1 MGTSSTIL
9 SPYINGR
16 FLRLEKPERI
26 FHASN
31 PVKPLDVLAVTGWNK
46 DLVGEIVDS
55 AKRAQVQFAAQS
67 LSSRMQFVNSIIN
80 NLRQSADELRSQMML
95 ELGRSRWA
103 VEREWELCEEIF
115 RHLPRFCSD
124 ELSPQKS
131 ELGWNWTYAPVGL
144 VLISTNVAL
153 PVYTA
158 LFSIL
163 TSLAAGNSVC
173 FRPSAHC
180 PLSASLIASCIH
192 QANPPAG
199 LVQVV
204 YGDLEVY
211 RRLVLSHQFDTIFY
225 TGGEE
230 SLEQLR
236 RDMSTDQNV
245 RLVLCGGGK
254 NAAIIS
260 ADANLDECVQKVL
273 LGACLDAGQRLEST
287 GLAFVDHRVV
297 DAFVDKFVKAVK
309 QMPIGVKNELA
320 DPSQHVMGPLCSQ
333 TSWERFLRF
342 QGIAAR
348 ESGET
353 LRWGKA
359 IDNPGGGF
367 FVSPGVHLLSNDKIK
382 SSVYASNAFFAPDVA
397 IVPVDSIDAAVQTI
411 NDLSSARSVSVFSHN
426 ESTVLNVRR
435 HCVAPLVLNAQPT
448 TDMHPLMPTM
458 GRGKA
463 GNSCVMGLRFLH
475 HTVYPQTLNM
485 NSTATASPLPGA
497 SAKSSSGNGK
507 SAVSK
512 GAKLLGA
519 LIAMASIAGGFLSAE
534 ARADYRK
541 SVEGNEVVKG
551 KFYTKKGRVQLN
563 GGGGM
568 ILNQSFINTFLF
580 GGSGTYHLDEW
591 HAINFEFLVGKSFD
605 KSDRVCVENFY
616 LDTDYAA
623 RNADKNPG
631 AAASCPQGL
640 PATSAPKDAAIL
652 EPGYGSPDD
661 GTQDQKKIDVNP
673 KYYETRAPF
682 QKNAAYMPVRE
693 LNFLGAINYQWTP
706 VYGKSLFFLS
716 QVVYLD
722 FYLNA
727 GAGLAFS
734 NFYPLKETL
743 VVDGKTVNMK
753 DVGTTDSNQYGVE
766 GRPQPLAQTSPMA
779 SFAFGSRFYMARR
792 YLIDIQLKNF
802 TIVGSDGRGG
812 TDFSAPLSLTGGIG
826 ILL

>member
-16 FLRLEKPERI
+16 FLKLEKPERV
-26 FHASN
+26 FHTAN
-31 PVKPLDVLAVTGWNK
+31 PVRPLDVLAVTGWNK
-46 DLVGEIVDS
+46 DLVGEIVES

-67 LSSRMQFVNSIIN
+67 LSSRMQFVNAVIN
-80 NLRQSADELRSQMML
+80 NLRQSADEIKSQMML

-103 VEREWELCEEIF
+103 VDSEWDLCEEIF

-158 LFSIL
+158 IFSIL
-163 TSLAAGNSVC
+163 TSLAAGNAVC

-180 PLSASLIASCIH
+180 PLSASLIASCLH
-192 QANPPAG
+192 QANAPAG

-254 NAAIIS
+254 NAAIIA
-260 ADANLDECVQKVL
+260 ADANLDECVEQVL

-287 GLAFVDHRVV
+287 NLAFVDHRVV
-297 DAFVDKFVKAVK
+297 DAFVEKFVKAVK
-309 QMPIGVKNELA
+309 QMPIGVKSDLN
-320 DPSQHVMGPLCSQ
+320 STSHHVMGPLCSQ

-348 ESGET
+348 ESSET

-359 IDNPGGGF
+359 IDNPGGGY
-367 FVSPGVHLLSNDKIK
+367 FVSPGVHLLSNEKIK
-382 SSVYASNAFFAPDVA
+382 NSVYASNAFFAPDVA
-397 IVPVDSIDAAVQTI
+397 IVPVDSIDAAIQTL
-411 NDLSSARSVSVFSHN
+411 NDLSSARAVSVFSQN
-426 ESTVLNVRR
+426 ESATLNVRR
-435 HCVAPLVLNAQPT
+435 NCVAPLVLNAQPT
-448 TDMHPLMPTM
+448 TQLHPLMPTM

-485 NSTATASPLPGA
+485 SAAPVPAPSTRQPAAKTSPSKVVKIVGSLLMFASLAGA
-497 SAKSSSGNGK
+497 LSSK
-507 SAVSK
+507 SAH
-512 GAKLLGA
+512 
-519 LIAMASIAGGFLSAE
+519 
-534 ARADYRK
+534 ADYRK

-551 KFYTKKGRVQLN
+551 KFYPKKGRFQLN

-568 ILNQSFINTFLF
+568 ILNQSFINTFVF
-580 GGSGTYHLDEW
+580 GGSATYHFDEW
-591 HAINFEFLVGKSFD
+591 HAFNAEFLLGKSSD
-605 KSDRVCVENFY
+605 KSDRTCVENFY
-616 LDTDYAA
+616 LDDDYAK
-623 RNADKNPG
+623 RNAGEIGSAFFAP
-631 AAASCPQGL
+631 CPQNLAQAQLKEADKL
-640 PATSAPKDAAIL
+640 PVDSGEKDTVKT
-652 EPGYGSPDD
+652 D
-661 GTQDQKKIDVNP
+661 KNP
-673 KYYETRAPF
+673 KYYEKRAPF
-682 QKNAAYMPVRE
+682 QKNAAYMPIRE
-693 LNFLGAINYQWTP
+693 INTLLSANYQWTP

-722 FYLNA
+722 FYLNV
-727 GAGLAFS
+727 GAGVVMS
-734 NFYPLKETL
+734 NYYPLKDTL
-743 VVDGKTVNMK
+743 TDDNGNTVNMK
-753 DVGTTDSNQYGVE
+753 DVGTVNKEQYGME
-766 GRPQPLAQTSPMA
+766 GRPQPLAQTSPMMSLA
-779 SFAFGSRFYMARR
+779 LGSRFFMARK
-792 YLIDIQLKNF
+792 YLFDIQLKNYS
-802 TIVGSDGRGG
+802 ILGNDGRGG
-812 TDFSAPLSLTGGIG
+812 TELTAPLAITGGLG
-826 ILL
+826 ILF

>member
-1 MGTSSTIL
+1 MGTTSNIL

-16 FLRLEKPERI
+16 FLQLEKPERV
-26 FHASN
+26 FHSSN
-31 PVKPLDVLAVTGWNK
+31 PMKPTDVLAVTGWNK
-46 DLVGEIVDS
+46 DLVGEIVES
-55 AKRAQVQFAAQS
+55 AKRAQIQFAAQS
-67 LSSRMQFVNSIIN
+67 LSSRMQFVNAVIS
-80 NLRQSADELRSQMML
+80 NLRQNADEIKSQMML
-95 ELGRSRWA
+95 ELARSRWA
-103 VEREWELCEEIF
+103 VEQEWELCEEIF

-158 LFSIL
+158 LYSIL

-173 FRPSAHC
+173 FRPSVHC
-180 PLSASLIASCIH
+180 PLSASLIASCLH

-254 NAAIIS
+254 NAAIIA
-260 ADANLDECVQKVL
+260 ADADLDECVDKVL

-287 GLAFVDHRVV
+287 SLAFVDHRVV
-297 DAFVDKFVKAVK
+297 DAFVEKFVKAVK
-309 QMPIGVKNELA
+309 QMPIGVKNDLNDA
-320 DPSQHVMGPLCSQ
+320 RLHVMGPLCSQ
-333 TSWERFLRF
+333 TSWDRFLRF

-348 ESGET
+348 ESVET

-359 IDNPGGGF
+359 IDNPGGGY
-367 FVSPGVHLLSNDKIK
+367 FVSPGVHLMDNSKIS

-397 IVPVDSIDAAVQTI
+397 IVPVDSLDSAISTL
-411 NDLSSARSVSVFSHN
+411 NDLSSARAVSVFSRN
-426 ESTVLNVRR
+426 ESTILNVRR
-435 HCVAPLVLNAQPT
+435 HCVAPLILNAQT
-448 TDMHPLMPTM
+448 TTQLHPLMPTM

-485 NSTATASPLPGA
+485 TATPTRTPSSPTQPQSSTTG
-497 SAKSSSGNGK
+497 KSSSPLK
-507 SAVSK
+507 TVK
-512 GAKLLGA
+512 IVGA
-519 LIAMASIAGGFLSAE
+519 LLLMMTSLFGGLISSPAQ
-534 ARADYRK
+534 ADYRK

-551 KFYTKKGRVQLN
+551 KFYPKKGRFQLN
-563 GGGGM
+563 GSGGF
-568 ILNQSFINTFLF
+568 ILNQSFVNTYLF
-580 GGSGTYHLDEW
+580 GASATYHFDEW
-591 HAINFEFLVGKSFD
+591 HAFHFEGLFGKSVD
-605 KSDRVCVENFY
+605 KVDRTCVENFY
-616 LDTDYAA
+616 LDTDYAG
-623 RNADKNPG
+623 RNNPVVFPC
-631 AAASCPQGL
+631 AQGEPL
-640 PATSAPKDAAIL
+640 DAPKDAKNM
-652 EPGYGSPDD
+652 EPDSGNKNDD
-661 GTQDQKKIDVNP
+661 KVKDNP
-673 KYYETRAPF
+673 KYYEKRRPF
-682 QKNAAYMPVRE
+682 QKNAAYMPIRE
-693 LNFLGAINYQWTP
+693 INTLVSANYQWTP

-727 GAGLAFS
+727 GLGLALS
-734 NFYPLKETL
+734 NFYPLKET
-743 VVDGKTVNMK
+743 VTDENGNTVLMK
-753 DVGTTDSNQYGVE
+753 DVGVVEDNQYGIA
-766 GRPQPLAQTSPMA
+766 GRPIAIAQTSPMA
-779 SFAFGSRFYMARR
+779 NFALGSRFFMARR
-792 YLIDIQLKNF
+792 MLLDIQLKNYS
-802 TIVGSDGRGG
+802 IIGSDGRGG
-812 TDFSAPLSLTGGIG
+812 TDFSAPFALTGGFG
-826 ILL
+826 ILF

>member
-16 FLRLEKPERI
+16 FLALEKPERI
-26 FHASN
+26 FHTVN
-31 PVKPLDVLAVTGWNK
+31 PMNPLDILAVTGWNK

-55 AKRAQVQFAAQS
+55 AKKAQLQFAAQS
-67 LSSRMQFVNSIIN
+67 LSSRMQFINSVIA
-80 NLRQSADELRSQMML
+80 NLRQSADEMKSQMML

-103 VEREWELCEEIF
+103 VDREWELCEEVF
-115 RHLPRFCSD
+115 KNLPRFCSE

-131 ELGWNWTYAPVGL
+131 ELGWNWTYAAVGL

-158 LFSIL
+158 LYSIL
-163 TSLAAGNSVC
+163 TSLAAGNAVC

-192 QANPPAG
+192 QANPTAG

-254 NAAIIS
+254 NAAVVA
-260 ADANLDECVQKVL
+260 ADANLDDAVEKVL

-287 GLAFVDHRVV
+287 NLAFVDHRIL
-297 DAFVDKFVKAVK
+297 DAFVDKFVRSVK
-309 QMPIGVKNELA
+309 QMPIGVKSDLA
-320 DPSQHVMGPLCSQ
+320 DPSHHVMGPLCSQ
-333 TSWERFLRF
+333 TSWDRFLRF

-359 IDNPGGGF
+359 IDNPGGGY
-367 FVSPGVHLLSNDKIK
+367 FVSPGVHLMKNEKIS

-397 IVPVDSIDAAVQTI
+397 IVPVESIDAAVQTL
-411 NDLSSARSVSVFSHN
+411 NDLASARAVSVFSQN
-426 ESTVLNVRR
+426 ESTILNIRR
-435 HCVAPLVLNAQPT
+435 HCVVPLVLNAQPT
-448 TDMHPLMPTM
+448 TQLHPLMPTM

-485 NSTATASPLPGA
+485 VQTPGSVTADAKVGA
-497 SAKSSSGNGK
+497 SGGK
-507 SAVSK
+507 SGGSK
-512 GAKLLGA
+512 KGPLLATLLLVLG
-519 LIAMASIAGGFLSAE
+519 LLSSFVPQQAS
-534 ARADYRK
+534 ADYRK

-551 KFYTKKGRVQLN
+551 KFYPKKGRFQLN
-563 GGGGM
+563 GGGGL
-568 ILNQSFINTFLF
+568 ILNQSFVNTFLF
-580 GGSGTYHLDEW
+580 GGSATYHFDEW
-591 HAINFEFLVGKSFD
+591 HALNVDFLLGTSTD
-605 KSDRVCVENFY
+605 KLDRTCVENFY
-616 LDTDYAA
+616 LDTDYAF
-623 RNADKNPG
+623 RNGPKVYPCAQVADPR
-631 AAASCPQGL
+631 
-640 PATSAPKDAAIL
+640 TAPKDAADL
-652 EPGYGSPDD
+652 PKDYGDPAAE
-661 GTQDQKKIDVNP
+661 TKNPAKVEQNP
-673 KYYETRAPF
+673 KYYEKRAPF
-682 QKNAAYMPVRE
+682 QKNAAYMPIRE
-693 LNFLGAINYQWTP
+693 IGTIVGANYQWTP

-722 FYLNA
+722 FYLSA
-727 GAGLAFS
+727 GAGIAMS
-734 NFYPLKETL
+734 KFYPLQDTL
-743 VVDGKTVNMK
+743 VDENGKTVNMK
-753 DVGTTDSNQYGVE
+753 DVGTTEANQYGLE
-766 GRPQPLAQTSPMA
+766 GRPTPLSQTSPMA
-779 SFAFGSRFYMARR
+779 SFALGSRFFMARK
-792 YLIDIQLKNF
+792 YLFDLQLKNF
-802 TIVGSDGRGG
+802 SIVGSDGRGG
-812 TDFSAPLSLTGGIG
+812 TDFSAPFALTGAFG
-826 ILL
+826 ILF